1 MPRNPKRD
9 YAKEYREY
17 QGKPSQIK
25 NRSTRNKA
33 RRLLEKA
40 GVVSKGDGKDV
51 SHKIALKKGGSNL
64 RTNLTVQSPT
74 KNRGWRKGK
83 KGYAI

>member
-1 MPRNPKRD
+1 MKRD

-33 RRLLEKA
+33 RRLLEKT

-51 SHKIALKKGGSNL
+51 SHKVALKKGGSNL
-64 RTNLTVQSPT
+64 RTNLTVQSTT